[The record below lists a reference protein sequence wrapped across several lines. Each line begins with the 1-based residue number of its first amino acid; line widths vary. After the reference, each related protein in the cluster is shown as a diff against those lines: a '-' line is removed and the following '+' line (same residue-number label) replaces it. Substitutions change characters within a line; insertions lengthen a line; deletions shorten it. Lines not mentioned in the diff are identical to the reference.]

1 MVAQAGID
9 LLVKI
14 DLNGSG
20 LYETVAGMRAAKLA
34 LNAQSIN
41 VTNLQ
46 SAGRWREL
54 LAGGGVKTA
63 SLTGSG
69 VFVDAQS
76 DARMR
81 EVFFQGQLLDTRF
94 FIPDFG
100 IIEGKFQITG
110 LEYSGSYDGEVQYE
124 FTFVSGGELSFS
136 EITESAA

>member
-14 DLNGSG
+14 DISGSG
-20 LYETVAGMRAAKLA
+20 LFETVAGMRASKLA
-34 LNAQSIN
+34 LNAQTIN

-81 EVFFQGQLLDTRF
+81 DLFFQGELVATRF
-94 FIPDFG
+94 CIPDFG
-100 IIEGKFQITG
+100 NIEGKFQIAA

-124 FTFVSGGELSFS
+124 FNFVSGGELRFV
-136 EITESAA
+136 EVEESVE